1 MNAGVRVSKLL
12 RRVVFGKSRDRNE
25 GLGFAGLTLVAALQ
39 EITYDYKLPLESKD
53 KKIPCHCGAHICKGT
68 MN

>member
-1 MNAGVRVSKLL
+1 MSKLVG
-12 RRVVFGKSRDRNE
+12 RVVFGKSRDRNV
-25 GLGFAGLTLVAALQ
+25 GLRFAELTLGAAVQ